1 MKKPDRFER
10 MLEKLVFDGESYD
23 PFVHYEDVAKLL
35 RDEHAWMVRMVRDL
49 TVYRFP
55 NGPFEDPYYI
65 SRQALLHKLAQ
76 RRK

>member
-1 MKKPDRFER
+1 MKKPDRFQR
-10 MLEKLVFDGESYD
+10 TLNKIVLDGESDD
-23 PFVHYEDVAKLL
+23 PFILYEDVIKLL
-35 RDEHAWMVRMVRDL
+35 RAEHAWMVRMVRDL